1 MKARILDNF
10 INPYGENRQ
19 TIEEL
24 LYKIITQLL
33 DFTSTAAE
41 KPCLPEEAINIDP
54 DLFGIPE
61 TGINLEQI
69 NDTLQSLYSTSM
81 NPANPQYIGHMDSI
95 PALTSII
102 GDMVASAINNNL
114 LSLEMSPFLTKLEYG
129 LIKQFAT
136 LFGLPESAGGVFLS
150 GGSLSN
156 LQALVVA
163 RNSFK
168 GNIALSKLVIF
179 VSEHAHVSIQK
190 AAMVMGLGAESVIK
204 ITTNSKYQMDVANL
218 ELQIKKQQEQGNLPL
233 AIVATAGTTVTGSI
247 DPLESIANLA
257 RTYGIWLH
265 VDAIY
270 GGALIFS
277 DKYKHLL
284 SGIEMADS
292 IAFNPQKWLY
302 IAKTCSMV
310 LFRGFNGMVDNF
322 RINTPYMKEQDEL
335 INLGEISIQGSRHA
349 ESLKL
354 WLSLLNFGINGYR
367 ELIGESYFLTKRL
380 LELVKSR
387 KYLELL
393 TEPDTNLVC
402 FRLNNGSQSLDEL
415 NLELQQY
422 LLRQGNFFVS
432 IPKFKN
438 QNWLRVVILNPFIT
452 EEILNRLFC
461 YIDRYYYQIN
471 NRLVSN

>member
-24 LYKIITQLL
+24 LCKIITQLL

-41 KPCLPEEAINIDP
+41 KLCLPEEAINIDP

-69 NDTLQSLYSTSM
+69 NDILQSLYSTSM

-102 GDMVASAINNNL
+102 GDMVASTINNNL
-114 LSLEMSPFLTKLEYG
+114 LSLEMSPFLTRLEYQ

-190 AAMVMGLGAESVIK
+190 AAMVMGLRAESVIK

-335 INLGEISIQGSRHA
+335 INFGEISIQGSRHA

-367 ELIGESYFLTKRL
+367 ELIGESYFLTQRL

-438 QNWLRVVILNPFIT
+438 QNWLRVVILNPFTT

>member
-1 MKARILDNF
+1 
-10 INPYGENRQ
+10 
-19 TIEEL
+19 
-24 LYKIITQLL
+24 
-33 DFTSTAAE
+33 
-41 KPCLPEEAINIDP
+41 
-54 DLFGIPE
+54 
-61 TGINLEQI
+61 
-69 NDTLQSLYSTSM
+69 
-81 NPANPQYIGHMDSI
+81 
-95 PALTSII
+95 
-102 GDMVASAINNNL
+102 
-114 LSLEMSPFLTKLEYG
+114 
-129 LIKQFAT
+129 
-136 LFGLPESAGGVFLS
+136 
-150 GGSLSN
+150 
-156 LQALVVA
+156 
-163 RNSFK
+163 
-168 GNIALSKLVIF
+168 
-179 VSEHAHVSIQK
+179 
-190 AAMVMGLGAESVIK
+190 
-204 ITTNSKYQMDVANL
+204 
-218 ELQIKKQQEQGNLPL
+218 
-233 AIVATAGTTVTGSI
+233 
-247 DPLESIANLA
+247 
-257 RTYGIWLH
+257 
-265 VDAIY
+265 
-270 GGALIFS
+270 
-277 DKYKHLL
+277 
-284 SGIEMADS
+284 
-292 IAFNPQKWLY
+292 
-302 IAKTCSMV
+302 MV